1 MDQISSRSLL
11 AALAVAFPA
20 LAGAQKLPD
29 DCSSA
34 AAPKQ
39 PVEASILGTKFTPKA
54 VTWRS
59 MGRVKT
65 ESEEYDS
72 YRLSLM
78 SEEGGVSAPL
88 EVGVT
93 VIVPKGAKIEG
104 KVFRRLATKDRARQ
118 PMASKS
124 GSEVEVQ
131 GWSFKNRPANADSD
145 HTGHL
150 ASLRL
155 ELGQRK
161 GDTISGNI
169 YLCVARGQTTMF
181 DKTPTK
187 EESYAV
193 GAFQARVEK

>member
-1 MDQISSRSLL
+1 MDPISSRLL
-11 AALAVAFPA
+11 VAALAAGFPL
-20 LAGAQKLPD
+20 LAGAQALPD

-54 VTWRS
+54 VNLRS
-59 MGRVKT
+59 TGYVKT
-65 ESEEYDS
+65 ESEQFDS
-72 YRLSLM
+72 YRLELM
-78 SEEGGVSAPL
+78 SEDGISAPL

-93 VIVPKGAKIEG
+93 FIVPKGAKIEG
-104 KVFRRLATKDRARQ
+104 KVFRRLATKDRSRQ
-118 PMASKS
+118 PMASKA
-124 GSEVEVQ
+124 GSEIEVQ
-131 GWSFKNRPANADSD
+131 GWSFKNRPAKADSD

-155 ELGQRK
+155 EFGQRK
-161 GDTISGNI
+161 GDTIPGNI

-193 GAFQARVEK
+193 GAFVAKIDK

>member
-1 MDQISSRSLL
+1 MAPIPNRSLA
-11 AALAVAFPA
+11 AALALAIPA
-20 LAGAQKLPD
+20 LVCAQGLPD

-39 PVEASILGTKFTPKA
+39 PVEVSILGTKFTPKS
-54 VTWRS
+54 VSLRS
-59 MGRVKT
+59 TGYVKT
-65 ESEEYDS
+65 ENEEYDS

-78 SEEGGVSAPL
+78 SEDGVSAPL

-104 KVFRRLATKDRARQ
+104 KVFRRLATKDRSKQ
-118 PMASKS
+118 PMASKG

-131 GWSFKNRPANADSD
+131 GWSFMNRPAKADSD

-155 ELGQRK
+155 EFGQRK
-161 GDTISGNI
+161 GDTIPGNI

-193 GAFQARVEK
+193 GAFQAKIEK

>member
-1 MDQISSRSLL
+1 MDLISSRLL
-11 AALAVAFPA
+11 MAALAVALPV

-54 VTWRS
+54 VTLRS
-59 MGRVKT
+59 TGYVKT
-65 ESEEYDS
+65 ESEEFDS

-78 SEEGGVSAPL
+78 SEDGVSAPL

-104 KVFRRLATKDRARQ
+104 KVFRRLATKDRSKQ
-118 PMASKS
+118 PMASKG

-131 GWSFKNRPANADSD
+131 GWSFKNRPAKADSD

-155 ELGQRK
+155 EFGQRK

-169 YLCVARGQTTMF
+169 YLCVAQGQTTMF

-187 EESYAV
+187 EESYAA
-193 GAFQARVEK
+193 GTFQARVEK